1 MIHVSYSFYV
11 SEYHG
16 PLPEED
22 FLRHSVKAGAFLDDL
37 TSGKAND
44 ALPADTIIKAQLA
57 FCALCDAYAAESAGD
72 ITSETNDGIS
82 VTYATRKGTA
92 EQRLRNAAA
101 PFLSGTG
108 MLYRGCC
115 F

>member
-1 MIHVSYSFYV
+1 MISVSYAFYV
-11 SEYHG
+11 SVYHG
-16 PLPEED
+16 TLPEED
-22 FLRHSVKAGAFLDDL
+22 FLRHGVKAGAFLDDL

-44 ALPADTIIKAQLA
+44 ALPEDTLVKAQLA
-57 FCALCDAYAAESAGD
+57 FCALCDAYAEESTGGIA
-72 ITSETNDGIS
+72 SETNDGIS
-82 VTYATRKGTA
+82 VTYAARTGTA

-108 MLYRGCC
+108 LLYRGCC